1 MKPRIVQTN
10 LTPDK
15 RVLASLTWK

>member
-1 MKPRIVQTN
+1 MKIQTKQTAIALN
-10 LTPDK
+10 K